1 MMDSA
6 ATLADAMDRRL
17 TAFENKLEQLS
28 RPDSVPESSIP
39 AASGIT
45 SVSWRR
51 QQPLIGNMPKANP
64 PQQFRKPR
72 VLVRNRARDNDRLLR
87 AIQKITIERRAE
99 TYSCMASTRPLKR

>member
-28 RPDSVPESSIP
+28 RPVSVPENSLP
-39 AASGIT
+39 DASGIT

-51 QQPLIGNMPKANP
+51 QQRLIGNTPKANP
-64 PQQFRKPR
+64 PQRFRKPR
-72 VLVRNRARDNDRLLR
+72 VLVRNRAKDNDRLLR
-87 AIQKITIERRAE
+87 AIQKITIERRAQ
-99 TYSCMASTRPLKR
+99 TYSCITSTRPLQQ